1 MILRVFSVDAF
12 NKKTRTHEKIRRM
25 AAVTSKLLLNVSNL
39 YYCIFQII
47 SMTIMTDEELRQRKS
62 STIKSESAQAAS
74 SADVKTSAT
83 SATSSASAASSSSS
97 SVATAMS
104 SNVKLEHSD
113 SNLTSSLLVNLLQNK
128 DNFAAAA
135 AAQAAL
141 SLSAGAAGS
150 AQAAALSQA
159 VKSEAVMAAAAAH
172 AAATAAAASSGLN
185 PAAGSM
191 GGLGSGSTPP
201 KKLRLNSSVSA
212 SVGAGSGLNPG
223 ASILCKSEQMAS
235 ASFSDS
241 TNKLLHHSNS
251 NLHEKDSSTTNK
263 INRSQSKS
271 ASNTLSMTAGVTP
284 RGAMGAGS
292 SSLMPPPLQPPVI
305 AGANPA
311 LAGASGTISTL
322 KIHEINTA
330 TGEKQFVK
338 TSRKDAGNFRLNPI
352 TGELESG
359 PSESSSE
366 GEADTPT
373 SGLETGSMNSISS
386 NSTSKNSSTGS
397 SGSNMNSN
405 SGRGPDSSKALKLK
419 LKLPVTPPTS
429 SSEVSGGHS
438 RLSSMTSSSSDF
450 SKNDPKVSKS
460 DLNNGPKLP
469 KLILSM
475 RDKTVKVSANS
486 LNKNKR
492 ALEEADMD
500 AADDSDGQDSISE
513 SQNITVPSLQGKL
526 KIKSPKRTL
535 DSDVKTEFNI
545 KSEFNTK
552 LVPSSSSSNS
562 SSRHGTLNNHVNS
575 ATNQSKS
582 SSRNSSNNSSGST
595 NNSSSS
601 DSKDS
606 SSKPG
611 GVQVNNS
618 TASSSLNN
626 SSSSDSSKKSSNNSS
641 GILKKADLAG
651 NSNAG
656 SGNSTPSSSTKKL
669 HNNDRLSAWA
679 KTLSS
684 RLEKGAFANSLEHD
698 HDTEDFASNIK
709 KGKFSDN
716 FKETYYVKN

>member
-1 MILRVFSVDAF
+1 MTRAT
-12 NKKTRTHEKIRRM
+12 KKSRTHEKIRQM
-25 AAVTSKLLLNVSNL
+25 ATVISKLLLNVSNS

-62 STIKSESAQAAS
+62 STIKSESAHVAS
-74 SADVKTSAT
+74 SADVKTSAA
-83 SATSSASAASSSSS
+83 SASSASAASSSSS

-135 AAQAAL
+135 AAQAAM

-172 AAATAAAASSGLN
+172 AAATAAASSGLN
-185 PAAGSM
+185 PVAGSM

-201 KKLRLNSSVSA
+201 KKLRLNSSVSS
-212 SVGAGSGLNPG
+212 SVGGSGLNPG

-235 ASFSDS
+235 ASFSD
-241 TNKLLHHSNS
+241 TNKLLHHSN
-251 NLHEKDSSTTNK
+251 LDSSTTNK

-271 ASNTLSMTAGVTP
+271 ASNTLSMAAGATP
-284 RGAMGAGS
+284 RAMGAGS

-338 TSRKDAGNFRLNPI
+338 TSRKDTGNFRLNPI

-386 NSTSKNSSTGS
+386 NSASKNSSTGS

-500 AADDSDGQDSISE
+500 AADDSDGQDSIGE

-562 SSRHGTLNNHVNS
+562 SSRHGTVNNHVNS

-582 SSRNSSNNSSGST
+582 SSKNSSNNSSGST

-606 SSKPG
+606 SSKQ

-656 SGNSTPSSSTKKL
+656 SGSSTPSSSTKKL

-684 RLEKGAFANSLEHD
+684 RLEKGAFANSIEHD
-698 HDTEDFASNIK
+698 HDAEDFASNIK
-709 KGKFSDN
+709 KGKSSNN
-716 FKETYYVKN
+716 FKGPS

>member
-1 MILRVFSVDAF
+1 
-12 NKKTRTHEKIRRM
+12 
-25 AAVTSKLLLNVSNL
+25 
-39 YYCIFQII
+39 
-47 SMTIMTDEELRQRKS
+47 
-62 STIKSESAQAAS
+62 
-74 SADVKTSAT
+74 
-83 SATSSASAASSSSS
+83 
-97 SVATAMS
+97 
-104 SNVKLEHSD
+104 
-113 SNLTSSLLVNLLQNK
+113 
-128 DNFAAAA
+128 
-135 AAQAAL
+135 
-141 SLSAGAAGS
+141 
-150 AQAAALSQA
+150 
-159 VKSEAVMAAAAAH
+159 MAAAAAH
-172 AAATAAAASSGLN
+172 AAAAAASSGLN
-185 PAAGSM
+185 PAAAGSM

-212 SVGAGSGLNPG
+212 SVVGAGSGLNPG
-223 ASILCKSEQMAS
+223 ASILNS

-241 TNKLLHHSNS
+241 NKLLHHSNL
-251 NLHEKDSSTTNK
+251 NLQEKDSSTTNK

-271 ASNTLSMTAGVTP
+271 ASNTLSMTAAGMTP

-338 TSRKDAGNFRLNPI
+338 TTSRKDTGNFRLNPI

-373 SGLETGSMNSISS
+373 SGLEAGSMNSISS
-386 NSTSKNSSTGS
+386 NSASSKNSSTGS
-397 SGSNMNSN
+397 SGSSNMNSN
-405 SGRGPDSSKALKLK
+405 SGRGPDSSKAALKLK

-450 SKNDPKVSKS
+450 SSKNDPKVSKS

-562 SSRHGTLNNHVNS
+562 SSTRHGTLNNHVNS
-575 ATNQSKS
+575 STTNQSKS
-582 SSRNSSNNSSGST
+582 SSKNSSNNSSGST

-606 SSKPG
+606 SSKQ

-618 TASSSLNN
+618 TAN
-626 SSSSDSSKKSSNNSS
+626 SSSDSSKKSSNNSS

-651 NSNAG
+651 NSNSAG
-656 SGNSTPSSSTKKL
+656 SGSSTPSSSTNKKL

-684 RLEKGAFANSLEHD
+684 RLEKGAFANSIEHD
-698 HDTEDFASNIK
+698 HDAEDFASNIK
-709 KGKFSDN
+709 KGKFS
-716 FKETYYVKN
+716 KNHILC

>member
-1 MILRVFSVDAF
+1 MTRAS
-12 NKKTRTHEKIRRM
+12 KKSCTHEKIRQM
-25 AAVTSKLLLNVSNL
+25 AAVISKLLLNVSNS

-74 SADVKTSAT
+74 SADVKTSAA
-83 SATSSASAASSSSS
+83 SASSASAASSSSS

-135 AAQAAL
+135 AAQAAM

-172 AAATAAAASSGLN
+172 AAATAAASSGLN
-185 PAAGSM
+185 LAAGSM

-201 KKLRLNSSVSA
+201 KKLRLNSSVSS
-212 SVGAGSGLNPG
+212 SVGGSGLNPG

-235 ASFSDS
+235 ASFSD
-241 TNKLLHHSNS
+241 TNKLLHHSS
-251 NLHEKDSSTTNK
+251 LNLHEKDSSTTNK

-271 ASNTLSMTAGVTP
+271 ASNTLSMAAGATP
-284 RGAMGAGS
+284 RAMGAGS

-305 AGANPA
+305 AGSNPA

-338 TSRKDAGNFRLNPI
+338 TSRKDTGNFRLNPI

-386 NSTSKNSSTGS
+386 NSASKNSSTGS

-562 SSRHGTLNNHVNS
+562 SSRHGTVNNHVNS

-582 SSRNSSNNSSGST
+582 SSKNSSNNSSGST

-606 SSKPG
+606 SSKQ

-656 SGNSTPSSSTKKL
+656 SGSSTPSSSTKKL

-684 RLEKGAFANSLEHD
+684 RLEKGAFANSIEHD
-698 HDTEDFASNIK
+698 HDAEDFASNIK
-709 KGKFSDN
+709 KGKFSND
-716 FKETYYVKN
+716 FKGPSIYYVKA

>member
-1 MILRVFSVDAF
+1 MTRAT
-12 NKKTRTHEKIRRM
+12 KKSRTHEIIHQM
-25 AAVTSKLLLNVSNL
+25 ATVISKLLLNVSNS

-62 STIKSESAQAAS
+62 STMKSESAQVAS
-74 SADVKTSAT
+74 SADVKTSAA
-83 SATSSASAASSSSS
+83 SASSASAASSSSS

-135 AAQAAL
+135 AAQAAM

-172 AAATAAAASSGLN
+172 AAATAAASSGLN

-201 KKLRLNSSVSA
+201 KKLRLNSSVSS
-212 SVGAGSGLNPG
+212 SVGGSGLNPG

-235 ASFSDS
+235 ASFSD
-241 TNKLLHHSNS
+241 TNKLLHHSN
-251 NLHEKDSSTTNK
+251 LDSSTTNK

-271 ASNTLSMTAGVTP
+271 ASNTLSMAAGATP
-284 RGAMGAGS
+284 RAMGAGS

-338 TSRKDAGNFRLNPI
+338 TSRKDTGNFRLNPI

-386 NSTSKNSSTGS
+386 NSASKNSSTGS

-500 AADDSDGQDSISE
+500 AADDSDGQDSIGE

-562 SSRHGTLNNHVNS
+562 SSRHGTVNNHVNS

-582 SSRNSSNNSSGST
+582 SSKNSSNNSSGST

-606 SSKPG
+606 SSKQ

-656 SGNSTPSSSTKKL
+656 SGSSTPSSSTKKL

-684 RLEKGAFANSLEHD
+684 RLEKGAFANSIEHD
-698 HDTEDFASNIK
+698 HDAEDFASNIK
-709 KGKFSDN
+709 KGKFSNN
-716 FKETYYVKN
+716 FKGPS

>member
-1 MILRVFSVDAF
+1 MTRAT
-12 NKKTRTHEKIRRM
+12 KKSRTHEKIRQM
-25 AAVTSKLLLNVSNL
+25 ATVISKLLLNVSNS

-62 STIKSESAQAAS
+62 STMKSESAQVAS
-74 SADVKTSAT
+74 SADVKTSAA
-83 SATSSASAASSSSS
+83 SASSASAASSSSS

-135 AAQAAL
+135 AAQAAM

-172 AAATAAAASSGLN
+172 AAATAAASSGLN

-201 KKLRLNSSVSA
+201 KKLRLNSSVSS
-212 SVGAGSGLNPG
+212 SVGGSGLNPG

-235 ASFSDS
+235 ASFSD
-241 TNKLLHHSNS
+241 TNKLLHHSN
-251 NLHEKDSSTTNK
+251 LDSSTTNK

-271 ASNTLSMTAGVTP
+271 ASNTLSMAAGVTP
-284 RGAMGAGS
+284 RAMGAGS

-338 TSRKDAGNFRLNPI
+338 TSRKDTGNFRLNPI

-386 NSTSKNSSTGS
+386 NSASKNSSTGS

-500 AADDSDGQDSISE
+500 AADDSDGQDSIGE

-562 SSRHGTLNNHVNS
+562 SSRHGTVNNHVNS

-582 SSRNSSNNSSGST
+582 SSKNSSNNSSGST

-606 SSKPG
+606 SSKQ

-656 SGNSTPSSSTKKL
+656 SGSSTPSSSTKKL

-684 RLEKGAFANSLEHD
+684 RLEKGAFANSIEHD
-698 HDTEDFASNIK
+698 HDAEDFASNIK
-709 KGKFSDN
+709 KGKFSNN
-716 FKETYYVKN
+716 FKGPS